1 MITFGPMPPL
11 VAPRP
16 ASLRRSPSR
25 RSTRIVATLAVLCSL
40 TTLAPTAR
48 AQSPLSHT
56 DDAIPIPGGWVRFSV
71 GNAWSRY
78 DSRFDENGGIVPL
91 GAELSTD
98 SLGPR
103 QLPLLAPI
111 EGALQTLTNNPAQR
125 LTFGR
130 LDVRSD
136 ARIVTTPFALEYG
149 VTRRITIGVMVP
161 LVQTRRA
168 AQVRVNQRA
177 TGDTTKTSNVG
188 ILPAA
193 NRQNAALINA
203 AVVSSLTQAATNLTG
218 LLTRCSQ
225 NSAAAECNAVRG
237 KEADAAAAAKRATDF
252 AGAVKTAYGITQE
265 TAVVAPLQGSELAKS
280 IEAQRAALATQ
291 LATYLPGTTV
301 SGLTTVATTEFSY
314 VDLQGRE
321 GTRGLLG
328 GALGGGLDSLAT
340 TERIG
345 IGDVEVRARVLLIDH
360 TQRDSLPA
368 RGAQVRLA
376 VGGIARFATS
386 RPDTARNLLD
396 IGTGDG
402 AGAEVRSALD
412 VMAGRVG
419 ATIAARYAK
428 SFARTVTVPLVGF
441 PIGGF
446 PYPEF
451 GEVSRTAGD
460 VFGLDVTPRLFVGD
474 WLAFEG
480 QYGMERI
487 GEPTFTGVPESPC
500 SACIATASS
509 VLPTETTVQ
518 RVGFGVRYSTV
529 DSFLRGRAR
538 YPVEVSYRHLE
549 TITGDVSAP
558 KLFRDQLQLRIYY
571 RIRRQRL

>member
-1 MITFGPMPPL
+1 
-11 VAPRP
+11 
-16 ASLRRSPSR
+16 
-25 RSTRIVATLAVLCSL
+25 VATLAVLCSL
-40 TTLAPTAR
+40 PALTVPLG
-48 AQSPLSHT
+48 AQSALSHT
-56 DDAIPIPGGWVRFSV
+56 EDAIPIPGGWLRFSV

-78 DSRFDENGGIVPL
+78 DSRFGENGAVVPL

-103 QLPLLAPI
+103 QLPRTAPI

-149 VTRRITIGVMVP
+149 LSRRITIGVMVP
-161 LVQTRRA
+161 MVQTRRA

-188 ILPAA
+188 ILPGASRA
-193 NRQNAALINA
+193 NAALVNA
-203 AVVSSLTQAATNLTG
+203 AVVTSLTQAATNLTA
-218 LLTRCSQ
+218 LLTRCGQ
-225 NSAAAECNAVRG
+225 NSAAAECNTVRG
-237 KEADAAAAAKRATDF
+237 KETDAAAAAKRASDF
-252 AGAVKTAYGITQE
+252 AGAVRTAYGITEQ
-265 TAVVAPLQGSELAKS
+265 TAVLAPLANSELAKT

-301 SGLTTVATTEFSY
+301 SALTTAATTEFSY
-314 VDLQGRE
+314 VDLQGRD
-321 GTRGLLG
+321 GAPGLLG
-328 GALGGGLDSLAT
+328 STLGGGLDSLAT

-360 TQRDSLPA
+360 TQRDSLPT

-396 IGTGDG
+396 IGTGEG
-402 AGAEVRSALD
+402 AGAEVRTALD
-412 VMAGRVG
+412 VTARRVG
-419 ATIAARYAK
+419 ATVAARYAK

-441 PIGGF
+441 PSGGF

-487 GEPTFTGVPESPC
+487 GEPSFTGVSDSPC
-500 SACIATASS
+500 SVCIVTASS
-509 VLPTETTVQ
+509 VLPAQTTVQ

-529 DSFLRGRAR
+529 DSYLRGRAR
-538 YPVEVSYRHLE
+538 YPVGGS
-549 TITGDVSAP
+549 
-558 KLFRDQLQLRIYY
+558 
-571 RIRRQRL
+571 

>member
-1 MITFGPMPPL
+1 M
-11 VAPRP
+11 
-16 ASLRRSPSR
+16 
-25 RSTRIVATLAVLCSL
+25 LAALCSL
-40 TTLAPTAR
+40 AALAPPLG
-48 AQSPLSHT
+48 AQRLSHT
-56 DDAIPIPGGWVRFSV
+56 EDATPIPGGWLRFSV
-71 GNAWSRY
+71 GNAWTRF
-78 DSRFDENGGIVPL
+78 DSRFGEDNAMIPL

-103 QLPLLAPI
+103 ELPRIAPI

-130 LDVRSD
+130 LEVRSD

-149 VTRRITIGVMVP
+149 VTRRISIGVMVP
-161 LVQTRRA
+161 MVQTRRT

-193 NRQNAALINA
+193 GRATAATNNAAF
-203 AVVSSLTQAATNLTG
+203 VTSLTQAATSLTG
-218 LLTRCSQ
+218 LLTRCAQ
-225 NSAAAECNAVRG
+225 NPAAAECNPVRG
-237 KEADAAAAAKRATDF
+237 KETDAAAAAKRASDF
-252 AGAVKTAYGITQE
+252 AGAVATAYGITPQ
-265 TAVVAPLQGSELAKS
+265 TAVVAPLENSQLAKT
-280 IEAQRAALATQ
+280 IEAQRAALAAQ
-291 LATYLPGTTV
+291 IATYLPGTTI
-301 SGLTTVATTEFSY
+301 SALGTVATTEFSY

-321 GTRGLLG
+321 GTPGLLG
-328 GALGGGLDSLAT
+328 STLGGGLDSIST

-345 IGDVEVRARVLLIDH
+345 IGDVEVRARVLLIDR

-386 RPDTARNLLD
+386 RPDSARNLVD
-396 IGTGDG
+396 IGTGEG
-402 AGAEVRSALD
+402 AGAEVRSVLD
-412 VMAGRVG
+412 VAGKRVG

-428 SFARTVTVPLVGF
+428 SFARSVRVPLVGY

-460 VFGLDVTPRLFVGD
+460 VFGLDVTPRVFVGE

-480 QYGMERI
+480 EYGMERI
-487 GEPTFTGVPESPC
+487 GAPTFTGAAESPC
-500 SACIATASS
+500 SACVVTESS
-509 VLPTETTVQ
+509 VLPIETTVQ
-518 RVGFGVRYSTV
+518 RLGLGVRYSTV

-549 TITGDVSAP
+549 TITGEGGPA
-558 KLFRDQLQLRIYY
+558 KQFRDQLQLRIYY
-571 RIRRQRL
+571 RVRRQ

>member
-1 MITFGPMPPL
+1 MPPL
-11 VAPRP
+11 VVPRP
-16 ASLRRSPSR
+16 VSLRPPTSSR
-25 RSTRIVATLAVLCSL
+25 RPRILAALAMLCSL
-40 TTLAPTAR
+40 PALAPTLG
-48 AQSPLSHT
+48 AQSALSHT
-56 DDAIPIPGGWVRFSV
+56 EDAIPIPGGWLRFSV
-71 GNAWSRY
+71 GNAWTRY
-78 DSRFDENGGIVPL
+78 DSRFGENGGVVPL

-103 QLPLLAPI
+103 ELPRLAPI

-136 ARIVTTPFALEYG
+136 ARIVTTPLALEYG
-149 VTRRITIGVMVP
+149 VTRRITIGVMLP
-161 LVQTRRA
+161 LVQTRRT

-188 ILPAA
+188 ILPVTSRQTASAA
-193 NRQNAALINA
+193 NLAFVTA
-203 AVVSSLTQAATNLTG
+203 LTQAASNLTG
-218 LLTRCSQ
+218 LLERCAQ
-225 NSAAAECNAVRG
+225 DPTAAECNSVRG
-237 KEADAAAAAKRATDF
+237 NEADAAAAAKRASDF
-252 AGAVKTAYGITQE
+252 AGAVSTAYGTTEATTI
-265 TAVVAPLQGSELAKS
+265 VAPLENSQLAKT

-291 LATYLPGTTV
+291 LATYLPGTTIGTL
-301 SGLTTVATTEFSY
+301 STVATTEFSY
-314 VDLQGRE
+314 VDLQGRQ
-321 GTRGLLG
+321 GIPGLLG
-328 GALGGGLDSLAT
+328 STLGGGLDSLAPA
-340 TERIG
+340 ERIN

-360 TQRDSLPA
+360 TQRDSLPI

-396 IGTGDG
+396 IGTGEG

-419 ATIAARYAK
+419 ATIAARYGK
-428 SFARTVTVPLVGF
+428 SFARIVTVPLVGF
-441 PIGGF
+441 PVGGF

-451 GEVSRTAGD
+451 GEVSRKAGD

-480 QYGMERI
+480 EYGMERT
-487 GEPTFTGVPESPC
+487 GAPTFTGATESPC
-500 SACIATASS
+500 SACIVTASS

-518 RVGFGVRYSTV
+518 RLGFGVRYSTV
-529 DSFLRGRAR
+529 DSFLRGRAK

-549 TITGDVSAP
+549 TVTGDVSAP
-558 KLFRDQLQLRIYY
+558 KVFRDQLQLRVYY
-571 RIRRQRL
+571 RVRRQRL